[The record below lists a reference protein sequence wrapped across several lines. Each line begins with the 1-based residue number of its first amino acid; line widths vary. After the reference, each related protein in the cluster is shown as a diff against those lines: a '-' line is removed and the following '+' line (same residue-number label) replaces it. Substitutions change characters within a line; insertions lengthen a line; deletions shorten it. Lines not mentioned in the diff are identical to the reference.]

1 MRLLL
6 DTHTFLWFGLDAA
19 ELSAT
24 AHDLIS
30 DPDNERLLS
39 VASIW
44 EMAIKVGT
52 GKLEIGQPYEE
63 QVFSE
68 GGPK

>member
-30 DPDNERLLS
+30 DPDNERLLAAQS
-39 VASIW
+39 LL
-44 EMAIKVGT
+44 EAIPIVGIDALFDQY
-52 GKLEIGQPYEE
+52 GVKRLW
-63 QVFSE
+63 
-68 GGPK
+68 